1 MQSAVQVR
9 WKWCV
14 CFLYLDHYLHA
25 WSYCVCASGRKPSSF
40 CKEIRLVLLGKT
52 GSGKSSTANTILG
65 RKVFDTKV
73 SPSTLA
79 QHCRRAKNGE
89 IRRRNGEICGRTLIL
104 LDTPGLL
111 DASQMPLEVQ
121 REMRRSISLLY
132 PGPHI
137 FLIVIQIRK
146 FSQRDK
152 DAVRKI
158 KLAMGSQALS
168 FSVVVFTHGE
178 LLNEWTS
185 VEHCLLDGCTDLG
198 QLVDGCGGRFCVF
211 NNHSSKNQEQVSA
224 LLALVDRVLQGNE
237 GGCYNIR
244 MLQTAEDELQEE
256 KRLIDEREELKLKL
270 KLETAMKESS
280 EREML
285 MEQNQKEIE
294 ELKKKHEMEKE
305 KGEKLAREREDE
317 FRWKIEENVKKERE
331 KAFRDVLRLME
342 FYREEVEQRE
352 VLQEKLDRV
361 TQMLEKQ
368 VEWEEEVRRAY
379 EEKIQKDREENEKRE
394 REMVIQQIQREQ
406 TTREIEELKRMV
418 LQDELDSVTRC
429 LEEQRRRE
437 EDGRKQMENLLRR
450 EREENQRVREIQMEK
465 QSAEKRR
472 TVALQQELKLLRMKL
487 EQQKGSEEQLRRQ
500 LEQKERSE
508 KGAHAL
514 KEQRQRRSSELART
528 SCGRRRSTVGTV
540 GGYVQEMS
548 LLGLNTLLQSVGRL
562 CCIQ

>member
-1 MQSAVQVR
+1 M
-9 WKWCV
+9 
-14 CFLYLDHYLHA
+14 
-25 WSYCVCASGRKPSSF
+25 
-40 CKEIRLVLLGKT
+40 VLLGKT

-73 SPSTLA
+73 SASTFA
-79 QHCRRAKNGE
+79 QHCRRAKNGD
-89 IRRRNGEICGRTLIL
+89 IWRKNGEICGRTLIL

-111 DASQMPLEVQ
+111 DTSQMPLEVQ

-132 PGPHI
+132 PGPHV

-146 FSQRDK
+146 FTQREK

-178 LLNEWTS
+178 LLDEWTS

-211 NNHSSKNQEQVSA
+211 NNHSSKNREQVSA

-237 GGCYNIR
+237 GGCYSIR

-256 KRLIDEREELKLKL
+256 KRLIDKREELLKL

-285 MEQNQKEIE
+285 MVQEQNQKEIE
-294 ELKKKHEMEKE
+294 ELKKKHEIEKE

-317 FRWKIEENVKKERE
+317 FRRNIEEIERKERE

-342 FYREEVEQRE
+342 FCREEVERRE
-352 VLQEKLDRV
+352 VLQEKLDTV

-418 LQDELDSVTRC
+418 LQDELDNVTRS

-465 QSAEKRR
+465 QSTEKRR

-508 KGAHAL
+508 KGACAL
-514 KEQRQRRSSELART
+514 KEQLQRRSSELARA
-528 SCGRRRSTVGTV
+528 SCGQRRSTVGTV

-548 LLGLNTLLQSVGRL
+548 LLGLNTLLQSVGRP

>member
-1 MQSAVQVR
+1 M
-9 WKWCV
+9 
-14 CFLYLDHYLHA
+14 FF
-25 WSYCVCASGRKPSSF
+25 CVCASGRKPSSF

-73 SPSTLA
+73 SASTFA

-89 IRRRNGEICGRTLIL
+89 IWRKHGEICGRTLIL

-111 DASQMPLEVQ
+111 DTSQMPLEVQ

-132 PGPHI
+132 PGPHV

-146 FSQRDK
+146 FTQREK

-178 LLNEWTS
+178 LLDEWTS

-211 NNHSSKNQEQVSA
+211 NNHSSKNGEQVSA

-237 GGCYNIR
+237 GGCYSIR

-256 KRLIDEREELKLKL
+256 KRLIDKREELLKL
-270 KLETAMKESS
+270 KLETVMKESS

-285 MEQNQKEIE
+285 MVQEQNQKEIE

-305 KGEKLAREREDE
+305 KGEELDREREDE
-317 FRWKIEENVKKERE
+317 FRRKIEENERKERE

-342 FYREEVEQRE
+342 FYREEVERRE
-352 VLQEKLDRV
+352 VLQEKLDKV

-418 LQDELDSVTRC
+418 LQDELDNVTRS

-465 QSAEKRR
+465 HSTEKRR

-500 LEQKERSE
+500 LERKERSE
-508 KGAHAL
+508 KGAYAL
-514 KEQRQRRSSELART
+514 KEQLQRRSSELART
-528 SCGRRRSTVGTV
+528 SCGQRRSTVGTV

-548 LLGLNTLLQSVGRL
+548 LLGLNTLLQSVGRP

>member
-1 MQSAVQVR
+1 MSVFFILNIIFMHVLL
-9 WKWCV
+9 C
-14 CFLYLDHYLHA
+14 LY
-25 WSYCVCASGRKPSSF
+25 SGRKPSSF

-73 SPSTLA
+73 SGSTAA
-79 QHCRRAKNGE
+79 QHCRRA
-89 IRRRNGEICGRTLIL
+89 NGEICGRTLIL
-104 LDTPGLL
+104 LDTPGML
-111 DASQMPLEVQ
+111 DTSQMPLEVQ

-146 FSQRDK
+146 FTQREK

-158 KLAMGSQALS
+158 KLAMGSHALS

-178 LLNEWTS
+178 LLEEWTS
-185 VEHCLLDGCTDLG
+185 VKHCLLDGCTDLG

-211 NNHSSKNQEQVSA
+211 NNHSSKNREQVSA

-237 GGCYNIR
+237 GSCYSIR

-256 KRLIDEREELKLKL
+256 KRLMDDKEQLLKLKL
-270 KLETAMKESS
+270 GTAIKESY

-285 MEQNQKEIE
+285 MVREQNQKEIE

-305 KGEKLAREREDE
+305 EGQKLAREREDDL
-317 FRWKIEENVKKERE
+317 RWEMEENERKERE
-331 KAFRDVLRLME
+331 RAFRDVVRLIE
-342 FYREEVEQRE
+342 FCREEVERRE
-352 VLQEKLDRV
+352 VLQEKLEKV
-361 TQMLEKQ
+361 TKMLEEQ
-368 VEWEEEVRRAY
+368 VKWEEKVRRAY
-379 EEKIQKDREENEKRE
+379 EEKIQKDREENEKRQ
-394 REMVIQQIQREQ
+394 REMEIQQIQREQ
-406 TTREIEELKRMV
+406 TTREMEELKRVV
-418 LQDELDSVTRC
+418 LQDELDNVTRR

-437 EDGRKQMENLLRR
+437 EDGKNQMENLLRR

-472 TVALQQELKLLRMKL
+472 TVALQQELKLLRMKM
-487 EQQKGSEEQLRRQ
+487 EQQKGNEEHLRRQ
-500 LEQKERSE
+500 LEQKGRRD
-508 KGAHAL
+508 KGACVL
-514 KEQRQRRSSELART
+514 KEQRERRSSELTKKTHGQRT
-528 SCGRRRSTVGTV
+528 STIRTV
-540 GGYVQEMS
+540 GGYMQEMG
-548 LLGLNTLLQSVGRL
+548 LLGLNTVLESVGNP